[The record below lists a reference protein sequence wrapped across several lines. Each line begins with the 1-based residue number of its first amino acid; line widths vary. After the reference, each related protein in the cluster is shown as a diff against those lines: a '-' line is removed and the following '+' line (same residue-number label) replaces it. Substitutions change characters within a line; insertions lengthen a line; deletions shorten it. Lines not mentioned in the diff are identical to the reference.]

1 LPAVAAEAAVT
12 TEVPAGQ
19 SKSIRLRGVA
29 AGTVVA
35 VRIVTSGRLLV
46 ALVGMKQFKEPK
58 PDSKPLFR
66 GAVQEK
72 LSFRVSVP
80 EADDYLLV
88 LNNRAGKE
96 TLSVEVEIR
105 TARIRPRPAPKDY
118 SPRPEKAR
126 LSPAYFFA
134 GAPPADDAAPSSTF
148 SVPKRLSY
156 SFTTLPSSMLRR
168 LAANGLMMMRSV
180 S

>member
-1 LPAVAAEAAVT
+1 MPGAVLAALLFLGAAPAAAAEAAVS

-19 SKSIRLRGVA
+19 SKSIRMRGLP
-29 AGTVVA
+29 AGTAVA
-35 VRIVTSGRLLV
+35 VRIVTTGRLVV

-72 LSFRVSVP
+72 LSFRVTVP

-96 TLSVEVEIR
+96 ARNVEVEIR

-118 SPRPEKAR
+118 SPRPEKASINFYFVATSDSSW
-126 LSPAYFFA
+126 LSAF
-134 GAPPADDAAPSSTF
+134 GST
-148 SVPKRLSY
+148 
-156 SFTTLPSSMLRR
+156 
-168 LAANGLMMMRSV
+168 GLTRW
-180 S
+180 